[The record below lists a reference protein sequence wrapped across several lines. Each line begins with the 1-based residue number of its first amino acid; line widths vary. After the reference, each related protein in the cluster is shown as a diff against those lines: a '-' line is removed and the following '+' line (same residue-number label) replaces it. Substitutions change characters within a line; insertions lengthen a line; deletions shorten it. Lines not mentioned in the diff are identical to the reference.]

1 MAMKS
6 LMPMLGILG
15 AVLAGSGLVLSEMD
29 PSRQGTIATLEGLG
43 LLCLSMYLIGN
54 WQRLKT
60 FSAQRSTK
68 LGFNSILAILLM
80 IGILVIVNFL
90 VIRHGGR
97 LDLSETQR
105 FSLAPQTFKVLG
117 ELKHDVTIRV
127 FAHERS
133 PGFGAYRD
141 LLDAYTHIS
150 THLLVTFIDPEKEPQ
165 LAKEFDITKI
175 DTAVFQSG
183 TQTIQVTKP
192 SEANLTSAIIRVSKD
207 EKKRIVF
214 LEGHGERRSKDTE
227 NGGLSFLQERLET
240 QGYEV
245 DRGLL
250 TEEDDALLQGTTVLI
265 VAGPRELL
273 PEGEI
278 ALIAEFVQ
286 KGGKVLLL
294 VDPQT
299 STGLD
304 LLLTPWGLT
313 LGPGIIVDP
322 EDRISQGSPTA
333 LLVRRFT
340 EHAITQGFTAPI
352 LLPVSQSVSFKQTAA
367 WQWTFSALFQS
378 SEESWAETDFSRTTP
393 EFEAGQDSKGPFIL
407 AAALEYTD
415 GEGSGSSHPAT
426 VIIGNS
432 AFASN
437 AYAKFPGN
445 TDFLLNAIS
454 WLTQEEALI
463 SIAAKDPSFAPFIPN
478 PTQEHML
485 LAVQVFS
492 VPMLLIFL
500 GITIWRRRSQL

>member
-1 MAMKS
+1 MAIKS
-6 LMPMLGILG
+6 LMPLLGLLG
-15 AVLAGSGLVLSEMD
+15 VVLACSGLVLSEVD
-29 PSRQGTIATLEGLG
+29 PSRSGTIATLEGLG
-43 LLCLSMYLIGN
+43 LLCLSMYLVGN

-60 FSAQRSTK
+60 FSTQRSTR

-97 LDLSETQR
+97 WDLSETQR
-105 FSLAPQTFKVLG
+105 FSLAPQTFQVLG
-117 ELKHDVTIRV
+117 QLKQDIHVRV

-141 LLDAYTHIS
+141 LFEAYTHINP
-150 THLLVTFIDPEKEPQ
+150 HILVTFIDPEKEPQ

-192 SEANLTSAIIRVSKD
+192 TESNLTSAIIRVSKD

-214 LEGHGERRSKDTE
+214 LEGHGERRIKDTE
-227 NGGLSFLQERLET
+227 KGGLSFLQERLET

-245 DRGLL
+245 GRGIL
-250 TEEDDALLQGTTVLI
+250 TENDEPLQGATVLV
-265 VAGPRELL
+265 VAGPRE
-273 PEGEI
+273 PASGTETS
-278 ALIAEFVQ
+278 LIANFVNS
-286 KGGKVLLL
+286 GGRVLLL
-294 VDPQT
+294 LDPQT
-299 STGLD
+299 TTGLD
-304 LLLTPWGLT
+304 SLIAQWGLT

-322 EDRISQGSPTA
+322 EDRVSQGSPTA

-352 LLPVSQSVSFKQTAA
+352 LLPVSQSVSFNQTAA
-367 WQWTFSALFQS
+367 LRWTFSSLTQS
-378 SEESWAETDFSRTTP
+378 SEESWAETDFSLNTP
-393 EFEAGQDSKGPFIL
+393 EFNADKDSKGPFTL
-407 AAALEYTD
+407 AAALESTGGD
-415 GEGSGSSHPAT
+415 HSGSVHPT
-426 VIIGNS
+426 IVIIGNS

-454 WLTQEEALI
+454 WLAQEEALI
-463 SIAAKDPSFAPFIPN
+463 SISAKDPSFAPFIPN

-492 VPMLLIFL
+492 VPMLLLFL

>member
-1 MAMKS
+1 
-6 LMPMLGILG
+6 MPMLGILG

-29 PSRQGTIATLEGLG
+29 PSRPGTIATLEGLG
-43 LLCLSMYLIGN
+43 LLCLAMYLVGN

-117 ELKHDVTIRV
+117 ELQHDVTIRV

-150 THLLVTFIDPEKEPQ
+150 AHLLVTFVDPEKEPQ

-192 SEANLTSAIIRVSKD
+192 SEANLTSAIIRVSRE

-245 DRGLL
+245 DRGFLN
-250 TEEDDALLQGTTVLI
+250 EDDAILQGATVLI
-265 VAGPRELL
+265 VAGPREPLS
-273 PEGEI
+273 EGETD
-278 ALIAEFVQ
+278 LISEFVQ

-294 VDPQT
+294 LDPQT
-299 STGLD
+299 TTGLD
-304 LLLTPWGLT
+304 LLLTQWGLT

-352 LLPVSQSVSFKQTAA
+352 LLPVSQGVSFTQTAA
-367 WQWTFSALFQS
+367 LRWTFSSLTQS
-378 SEESWAETDFSRTTP
+378 SEESWAETDFSQNTP
-393 EFEAGQDSKGPFIL
+393 EFDAAKDFKGPFTL
-407 AAALEYTD
+407 GAALELAGGD
-415 GEGSGSSHPAT
+415 GAAPHPAT
-426 VIIGNS
+426 IIIGNS

-492 VPMLLIFL
+492 VPMLLLFL

>member
-1 MAMKS
+1 MAIKS
-6 LMPMLGILG
+6 LMPLLGILG
-15 AVLAGSGLVLSEMD
+15 VVLACSGLVLSEVD
-29 PSRQGTIATLEGLG
+29 PSRPGTIATLEGLG
-43 LLCLSMYLIGN
+43 LLCLSMYLVGN

-60 FSAQRSTK
+60 FSTQRSTK

-97 LDLSETQR
+97 WDLSETQR
-105 FSLAPQTFKVLG
+105 FSLAPQTFQVLG
-117 ELKHDVTIRV
+117 QLKQDIHVRV

-141 LLDAYTHIS
+141 LFDAYTHINP
-150 THLLVTFIDPEKEPQ
+150 HILVTFVDPEKEPQ
-165 LAKEFDITKI
+165 LAKEFNITKV
-175 DTAVFQSG
+175 DTAVFQRG

-192 SEANLTSAIIRVSKD
+192 TESHLTSAIIRVSKD
-207 EKKRIVF
+207 EKKKIVF
-214 LEGHGERRSKDTE
+214 LEGHGERRIKDTE

-240 QGYEV
+240 QGYDV
-245 DRGLL
+245 DRGMLP
-250 TEEDDALLQGTTVLI
+250 EDNSILQGTTVLI
-265 VAGPRELL
+265 IAGPRKPV
-273 PEGEI
+273 PEEETDVI
-278 ALIAEFVQ
+278 ADFVQ
-286 KGGKVLLL
+286 AGGRVLLML
-294 VDPQT
+294 DPET
-299 STGLD
+299 TTGLKP
-304 LLLTPWGLT
+304 LLARWGLT

-322 EDRISQGSPTA
+322 EDRVSQGSPTA

-352 LLPVSQSVSFKQTAA
+352 LLPVSQSVSFHQTAA
-367 WQWTFSALFQS
+367 LRWRFHSLTQS
-378 SEESWAETDFSRTTP
+378 SEESWAETDFSKTTP
-393 EFEAGQDSKGPFIL
+393 EFDAGKDSKGPFTL
-407 AAALEYTD
+407 AAALELT
-415 GEGSGSSHPAT
+415 SGDNSELSHPST

-454 WLTQEEALI
+454 WLAQEEALI
-463 SIAAKDPSFAPFIPN
+463 SISAKDTTFAPFIPN

-492 VPMLLIFL
+492 VPMLLLFL

>member
-1 MAMKS
+1 
-6 LMPMLGILG
+6 MPLLGILG
-15 AVLAGSGLVLSEMD
+15 IVFACGGLVLSEID
-29 PSRQGTIATLEGLG
+29 PSRPGTIATLEGLG
-43 LLCLSMYLIGN
+43 LLCLSMYLVGN

-60 FSAQRSTK
+60 FSTQRSTK

-97 LDLSETQR
+97 WDLSETQR
-105 FSLAPQTFKVLG
+105 FSLAPQTFQVLG
-117 ELKHDVTIRV
+117 QLKQDVTIRV
-127 FAHERS
+127 FTHERS

-150 THLLVTFIDPEKEPQ
+150 PHIIPTFIDPEKEPQ
-165 LAKEFDITKI
+165 LAREFGITKV
-175 DTAVFQSG
+175 DTAVFQRG
-183 TQTIQVTKP
+183 PQTIQVTKP
-192 SEANLTSAIIRVSKD
+192 TESNLTSALIRVNKD

-214 LEGHGERRSKDTE
+214 LEGHGERRIKDTE
-227 NGGLSFLQERLET
+227 NGGLSFLKERLEA

-245 DRGLL
+245 DRGVLS
-250 TEEDDALLQGTTVLI
+250 EDNALLQGTSVLI
-265 VAGPRELL
+265 IAGPRE
-273 PEGEI
+273 PISDKEI
-278 ALIAEFVQ
+278 DLISDFVHA
-286 KGGKVLLL
+286 GGRMLLL
-294 VDPQT
+294 LDPQT
-299 STGLD
+299 TTGLTP
-304 LLLTPWGLT
+304 LLTQWGLT

-322 EDRISQGSPTA
+322 EDRVSQGSPTA

-352 LLPVSQSVSFKQTAA
+352 LLPVSQSVRFDQTKALR
-367 WQWTFSALFQS
+367 WTFDSLTQS
-378 SEESWAETDFSRTTP
+378 SEESWAETDFSRNTP
-393 EFEAGQDSKGPFIL
+393 EFDADNDPKGPFTL
-407 AAALEYTD
+407 AAALEFSSGD
-415 GEGSGSSHPAT
+415 GSKSSHPTT

-454 WLTQEEALI
+454 WLAQEEALI
-463 SIAAKDPSFAPFIPN
+463 SISAKDPAFAPFIPN

-492 VPMLLIFL
+492 VPLLLLFL